1 MGYARLAAVIL
12 WIDWLCTANFV
23 YAVPLAELDDTKEWR
38 IEDLAI
44 TGNAVITEEE
54 LRNEILTK
62 DRPWYQIWSARPVFD
77 PVTFESDL
85 GRLRRLYE
93 ARGYYHAQIAED
105 VSADESNSRVLISIR
120 IDEGPPVVIAAVEVN
135 VMSELAEVQRPAL
148 PDRLPVATGDVFR
161 EAAYLEAEQKL
172 REVFLHNGFAHV
184 DSTRRAEINLDD
196 QRAQIE
202 YSVTPGPPTVFGET
216 EIRGASSVAPNLIER
231 ELAYRPGE
239 IFSGEKVAATRAK
252 LLALDLFSSVRVGPE
267 STVGHPRVVPMAV
280 EVNDKPHREIK
291 LGVGYSTE
299 EEFRSQ
305 LEWRHL
311 NWLGGGRRLSVQA
324 KYSSVAASGAVDLV
338 QPHVFSPA
346 AKGSLGFKYEQ
357 QEEDTYHRNF
367 GRFLPKF
374 DYQFMPGL
382 SGFVGFRAEY
392 NRLFEISQATEQ
404 ALGSVR
410 KRGWV
415 SGPALGLV
423 WNTTD
428 NPFEPKKGAVLS
440 LTLEQAGA
448 IWGGAYRF
456 YKITGEAK
464 KYFDIGW
471 ETILAGKVKLGLGDA
486 IGAEDRFPLFE
497 RYYAGGENSVRGYGR
512 RRLGPLS
519 DSDDPL
525 GGLSL
530 LEGSLE
536 LRRPI
541 WRDLGGALFID
552 FGQVATRPFDIRVTN
567 LDFSAGFGFS
577 YKTPVGPVRL
587 DVGFPFQK
595 PPKDRS
601 WQIHFSIGA
610 LF

>member
-1 MGYARLAAVIL
+1 MGYARLALIL
-12 WIDWLCTANFV
+12 WFHWLCTTHAV

-38 IEDLAI
+38 VENFVI
-44 TGNAVITEEE
+44 TGNKAISEEE
-54 LRNEILTK
+54 LRNEMLTK
-62 DRPWYQIWSARPVFD
+62 VRPWYQFWSARPVFD

-85 GRLRRLYE
+85 GRLRRFYE
-93 ARGYYHAQIAED
+93 ARGYYHAQIAYDLSTGENNSRID
-105 VSADESNSRVLISIR
+105 VSIQ
-120 IDEGPPVVIAAVEVN
+120 IDEGPPVVIAAIEVK
-135 VMSELAEVQRPAL
+135 VITELTETQRPAL
-148 PDRLPVATGDVFR
+148 PETLPVATGDVFR

-172 REVFLHNGFAHV
+172 REVFTRNGFAHV
-184 DSTRRAEINLDD
+184 DSKRRAEINLAER
-196 QRAQIE
+196 QAQIE
-202 YSVTPGPPTVFGET
+202 YSLTPGPPTVFGAT
-216 EIRGASSVAPNLIER
+216 EIRGTTSVEPNLIER
-231 ELAYRPGE
+231 ELAYHPGE
-239 IFSGEKVAATRAK
+239 IFSADKVAATRAK
-252 LLALDLFSSVRVGPE
+252 VLALDLFGSVRVGPE
-267 STVGHPRVVPMAV
+267 PTTGNPPVVPMAI
-280 EVNDKPHREIK
+280 EVTDKPHREIK
-291 LGVGYSTE
+291 IGVGYSTE
-299 EEFRSQ
+299 EEFRTQ

-311 NWLGGGRRLSVQA
+311 NWLGGGRQLAAQA
-324 KYSSVAASGAVDLV
+324 KYSSVSASGAVDLV
-338 QPHVFSPA
+338 QPHFFTPA
-346 AKGSLGFKYEQ
+346 AKGTLGFKYEQ

-367 GRFLPKF
+367 GRFLPKV
-374 DYQFMPGL
+374 DHQFMPGL

-392 NRLFEISQATEQ
+392 NKLFEISQGTEQ
-404 ALGSVR
+404 ALGNIR

-415 SGPALGLV
+415 SGPALGIV

-428 NPFEPKKGAVLS
+428 NLFEPKKGAVLS

-448 IWGGAYRF
+448 IWGGSYRF

-464 KYFDIGW
+464 KYYDIGW
-471 ETILAGKVKLGLGDA
+471 DTIFASRLKLGLGDA
-486 IGAEDRFPLFE
+486 IGAKDRFPLFE
-497 RYYAGGENSVRGYGR
+497 RFYAGGENSVRGYGR

-519 DSDDPL
+519 DDNDPL

-541 WRDLGGALFID
+541 WRDLGGAVFVD
-552 FGQVATRPFDIRVTN
+552 FGQVATRPFDVRVTN

-595 PPKDRS
+595 PPKDRP